1 MPKKIVDTCIACG
14 ACQAECPV
22 EAINEGDIYSIDPE
36 QCIDCGACQGV
47 CPTDSIVDE

>member
-1 MPKKIVDTCIACG
+1 MPRKIADTCIACG

-22 EAINEGDIYSIDPE
+22 DCIKEGDIFTIDAD

-47 CPTDSIVDE
+47 CPTDSIEEE